1 MDVFSL
7 ERAGDDQIASSLA
20 SGRASRIGYA
30 PESALISTRGLSTW
44 GREANGRVAL
54 RDTSLAVL
62 YAHDMSKLDAQRA
75 MRAARYD
82 ARAAASARAATGT
95 PVANAPTTPRPAR
108 AKSAPAPAPAATPDA
123 PTAELCG
130 HRSSI
135 GGKFC
140 KRPAGHSETTHR
152 YS

>member
-1 MDVFSL
+1 M
-7 ERAGDDQIASSLA
+7 
-20 SGRASRIGYA
+20 
-30 PESALISTRGLSTW
+30 T
-44 GREANGRVAL
+44 L

-62 YAHDMSKLDAQRA
+62 YAQDMSKLEAQRA
-75 MRAARYD
+75 MRAARND

-108 AKSAPAPAPAATPDA
+108 AKSAPAPSVTPDA
-123 PTAELCG
+123 PAAELCG

-140 KRPAGHSETTHR
+140 KRPAGHPETTHR